1 MFERASNLWIKS
13 ADILLEKANKV
24 NDFSDRQLVN
34 IRVSGGVPGMSV
46 TEPILVM
53 QCQTSDSHNSQMT
66 EYLQVPKS
74 NKDKHSVAK
83 YSQY

>member
-53 QCQTSDSHNSQMT
+53 
-66 EYLQVPKS
+66 
-74 NKDKHSVAK
+74 
-83 YSQY
+83 